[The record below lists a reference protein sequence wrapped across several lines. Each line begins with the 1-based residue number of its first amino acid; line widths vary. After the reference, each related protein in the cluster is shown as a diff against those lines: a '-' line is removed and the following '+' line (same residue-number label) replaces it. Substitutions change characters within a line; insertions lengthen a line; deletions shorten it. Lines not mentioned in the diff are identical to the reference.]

1 MGCNNGCN
9 HLGLWN
15 TSKRKA
21 NALLAW
27 SQRWLGYAPQDDRK
41 QNRCRQILS
50 SYLMRSLLRSNSA
63 EASMVI
69 HSTTINEL
77 RAYGLLISTSQSHH
91 TKLHYV
97 WRWSR
102 FLGLVKPQ
110 IITTASKTLL
120 PMDLSIKL
128 CLMPSKTKTGRI
140 NNGF

>member
-15 TSKRKA
+15 TRECKA
-21 NALLAW
+21 NSLLAR
-27 SQRWLGYAPQDDRK
+27 SQRWLGYAPPNDRK
-41 QNRCRQILS
+41 QKLCRQILS
-50 SYLMRSLLRSNSA
+50 NYSMRSLLRSNSA
-63 EASMVI
+63 EAYMDI
-69 HSTTINEL
+69 RITTTNEL
-77 RAYGLLISTSQSHH
+77 QAYGLHISTSQSHH

-110 IITTASKTLL
+110 ITMTASKTSS

-128 CLMPSKTKTGRI
+128 CLMPSKTKTGRT